1 MDRGFVRL
9 CLLGGVLVLGGCYD
23 PSDFNGPPE
32 LLLKQKVTKMA
43 LLYDESL
50 AEQCTDRKV
59 QKTAVI
65 KVGPDGH
72 PASERWTIDQC
83 GKSVNYIITYTPDGV
98 GGYDYDI
105 HAEEPAA

>member
-1 MDRGFVRL
+1 MDRSFVRL
-9 CLLGGVLVLGGCYD
+9 CLLGGVLALGGCYD

-32 LLLKQKVTKMA
+32 LLLQQKVTKMT
-43 LLYDESL
+43 LLYDEAL
-50 AEQCTDRKV
+50 AEQCTNRKV

-83 GKSVNYIITYTPDGV
+83 GKAVIYIITYTPDGV

>member
-1 MDRGFVRL
+1 MDKSFVRL
-9 CLLGGVLVLGGCYD
+9 CLLGGVLALGGC
-23 PSDFNGPPE
+23 SDTPE
-32 LLLKQKVTKMA
+32 LLLQQRVTKMT
-43 LLYDESL
+43 LLYDEAL
-50 AEQCTDRKV
+50 AEQCMDRKV

-65 KVGPDGH
+65 KVAPDGH

-83 GKSVNYIITYTPDGV
+83 GKSVNYIITYWPDGV